1 MTIVR
6 KWIDYSFA
14 RPGLAEAVKDGA
26 AGAFRYICP
35 DLPNT
40 HGKILTAAERDAIL
54 HAGLDLVLNFEWY
67 ATRCLEGHAA
77 GLEDGKT
84 ALAMARALG
93 YPAGAA
99 IYFSVDTDTHN
110 YAAIDAYFAAVWSVL
125 AGHYAVGA
133 YGSYDVVA
141 HLLAKGLAKFGWQ
154 TLAWSN
160 GKRDPG
166 AVVYQDGAS
175 WFHGSADEDLVTGPV
190 GSWKQTAPTPTPP
203 KPPTPTPTPK
213 PGPTPPPKPKPK
225 PTPTPKPNR
234 VVVVHS
240 GDTLTSIAARFHTTV
255 ARLAALNHLSNPSLI
270 FVGETIYVDQ
280 AAPPKPPVING
291 RKYEVV
297 AGDTLSSIAAR
308 FHVAGGWQQLARL
321 NRISN
326 PDLVR
331 AGQVITL

>member
-1 MTIVR
+1 MTTTLAK

-14 RPGLAEAVKDGA
+14 RPGLAEAKLDGA
-26 AGAFRYICP
+26 VGAFRYLCP

-40 HGKILTAAERDAIL
+40 HGKLLTAAERDAIL

-77 GLEDGKT
+77 GVEDGKT
-84 ALAMARALG
+84 ALAQALALG

-110 YAAIDAYFAAVWSVL
+110 YAALEAYFSGVWSVL
-125 AGHYAVGA
+125 AGHYQIGA
-133 YGSYDVVA
+133 YGSYDVVV

-160 GKRDPG
+160 GQRDPG
-166 AVVYQDGAS
+166 AVVYQDGAA

-190 GSWKQTAPTPTPP
+190 GSWLQTAAKP
-203 KPPTPTPTPK
+203 KPTPK
-213 PGPTPPPKPKPK
+213 PTPAPAPAPKPKPK
-225 PTPTPKPNR
+225 PTPAPVAHR
-234 VVVVHS
+234 VVVVHQ
-240 GDTLTSIAARFHTTV
+240 GDTLSGIAARFHVTV
-255 ARLAALNHLSNPSLI
+255 ARLAALNHLSNPALI
-270 FVGETIYVDQ
+270 FPGETLYVDQ
-280 AAPPKPPVING
+280 AAPPKRPVVTG
-291 RKYEVV
+291 RRYEVL
-297 AGDTLSSIAAR
+297 AGDTLSSIATR
-308 FHVAGGWQQLARL
+308 FHVAGGWQHLAAL
-321 NRISN
+321 NHIKN